1 MSARK
6 TLVGPICAA
15 AMLLLS
21 GCAVSHPP
29 SGVTAEAQLTPATP
43 MSRDLARLP
52 APAGKIAVAVYGFRD
67 QTGQYKPSPDSS
79 FSTAVTQGSTS
90 LLIKTLK
97 DSGWFIPV
105 ERENLQNLLTERK
118 IIRALET
125 PQPAEAPRA
134 NVPALLSA
142 SLLIEGGVV
151 AYESNV
157 RTGGAG
163 AKYLGIGLSTQYR
176 VDQVTVNLR
185 TVDSRNGE
193 ILHSISTTKTIY
205 SYEIRPSIFKFVNV
219 KDLVEI
225 EAGMTRNEP
234 AQMCVA
240 EAIEAAVLHLIA
252 NGIKSKSWA
261 LKSEGEMSNPVLAK
275 YLAEQEH
282 RLSPKDMELVEAS
295 SGDADWAGERVE
307 PARVAVAASQ
317 RKSLK

>member
-1 MSARK
+1 M
-6 TLVGPICAA
+6 
-15 AMLLLS
+15 
-21 GCAVSHPP
+21 
-29 SGVTAEAQLTPATP
+29 
-43 MSRDLARLP
+43 
-52 APAGKIAVAVYGFRD
+52 
-67 QTGQYKPSPDSS
+67 
-79 FSTAVTQGSTS
+79 
-90 LLIKTLK
+90 
-97 DSGWFIPV
+97 
-105 ERENLQNLLTERK
+105 
-118 IIRALET
+118 
-125 PQPAEAPRA
+125 
-134 NVPALLSA
+134 
-142 SLLIEGGVV
+142 
-151 AYESNV
+151 
-157 RTGGAG
+157 
-163 AKYLGIGLSTQYR
+163 
-176 VDQVTVNLR
+176 
-185 TVDSRNGE
+185 
-193 ILHSISTTKTIY
+193 
-205 SYEIRPSIFKFVNV
+205 